1 MIKKDARRKDD
12 IKEKIIVS
20 GNTYFGNET
29 IKAIQNFPISN
40 LKFQTKFI
48 KALCIVKIAA
58 CRANRQLDIL
68 ENNKAES
75 IEKAAWEVVE
85 GYFDNQF
92 IVDVFQ
98 TGSGTSTNMN
108 INEDV
113 FTGSMGTPDETFE
126 DEEFMVSVGEQLDMI
141 GDGPDDL
148 EHGTFE
154 DDETEMLV
162 SPEGEMEMFVDDDKD
177 DFNEIDITSMFEEIE
192 EEKIEPLQE
201 QINKTLDMFKR
212 FKNL

>member
-1 MIKKDARRKDD
+1 MTQAEKNNILDQHKTIYDGFATQYGQP
-12 IKEKIIVS
+12 KEQPLYIQDFANDKNGITVS
-20 GNTYFGNET
+20 NKGN
-29 IKAIQNFPISN
+29 
-40 LKFQTKFI
+40 
-48 KALCIVKIAA
+48 VK
-58 CRANRQLDIL
+58 
-68 ENNKAES
+68 
-75 IEKAAWEVVE
+75 
-85 GYFDNQF
+85 GY
-92 IVDVFQ
+92 
-98 TGSGTSTNMN
+98 TNMN

-113 FTGSMGTPDETFE
+113 FTGSMGTPERTFDFGGPDETFE

-141 GDGPDDL
+141 GDGDDDL

-162 SPEGEMEMFVDDDKD
+162 SPEGKIEMFVDNDKD
-177 DFNEIDITSMFEEIE
+177 DFDEIDITSMFEEIE